1 MLTYICKTGMVDG
14 RWNMKTTEIC
24 VLLGNI

>member
-1 MLTYICKTGMVDG
+1 MLAYICETGMVDG
-14 RWNMKTTEIC
+14 SWNLKTTEIC